1 MATATWEISGMT
13 TRPGRR
19 PSADPV
25 VVERLEQ
32 WGRDVGQ
39 RSTPGDWPAMTLL
52 SRLIEYGPMGASQAG
67 APAPLGDPKIAETE
81 RAVAQLPPRYKRAIV
96 AFYAQSI
103 RGNTTLCARH
113 CHCSI
118 RQLQDTLKHAR
129 LMISD
134 ALARKN

>member
-1 MATATWEISGMT
+1 
-13 TRPGRR
+13 
-19 PSADPV
+19 
-25 VVERLEQ
+25 
-32 WGRDVGQ
+32 
-39 RSTPGDWPAMTLL
+39 MTLL

-103 RGNTTLCARH
+103 RGNTTLCAKH